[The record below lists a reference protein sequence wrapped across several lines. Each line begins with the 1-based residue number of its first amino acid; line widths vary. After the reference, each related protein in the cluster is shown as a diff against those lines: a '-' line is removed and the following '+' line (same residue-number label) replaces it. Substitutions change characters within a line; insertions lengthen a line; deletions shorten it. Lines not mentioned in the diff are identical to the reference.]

1 MLWTFLLGKTIT
13 AEEVEDLAKEA
24 MRAVSK
30 AEETAQATVRHAK
43 EEADLLRRQAES
55 KSRQLIDSAVKEA
68 KKRAEILYG
77 VARADGEK
85 RRAALQA
92 DCQKEQE
99 QLRSLAQTRQAPLA
113 REVERIVL
121 GHSRRR

>member
-43 EEADLLRRQAES
+43 EEADLLRRQAEA

-77 VARADGEK
+77 VARADGE
-85 RRAALQA
+85 
-92 DCQKEQE
+92 KEQE